1 LSSEH
6 KSLLCLK
13 GKRPYFSI
21 GQEFTSNKVI
31 KDRKEID
38 TIKKC
43 FVAQKENPISPEKG
57 DTGFMF

>member
-1 LSSEH
+1 
-6 KSLLCLK
+6 
-13 GKRPYFSI
+13 
-21 GQEFTSNKVI
+21 VI